1 MNDAHDASQSMLTN
15 LTQHLNWL
23 YFQIFI
29 AWTVQPDGDVYI
41 SIHILKKR
49 GGEKM
54 KDDKAEI
61 QKYRICNSCT
71 HWGSVFSYKRIA
83 HEMMCGFCCERCRNQ
98 RGKRYPSGYSK
109 RKENEDNNY

>member
-29 AWTVQPDGDVYI
+29 AWTVQPNGDVYI

-54 KDDKAEI
+54 KDDE
-61 QKYRICNSCT
+61 
-71 HWGSVFSYKRIA
+71 RIA